1 MVSQN
6 PLLGIAVALGRKP
19 WKPSLPNQRQTL
31 EDALASYTREAAHA
45 EIQEERKGMLR
56 AGMRADLV
64 LLSTDLESLP
74 PEEIPSAH
82 VVMTVVDGRIV
93 YEG

>member
-1 MVSQN
+1 
-6 PLLGIAVALGRKP
+6 
-19 WKPSLPNQRQTL
+19 
-31 EDALASYTREAAHA
+31 
-45 EIQEERKGMLR
+45 MLR

-64 LLSTDLESLP
+64 LLSTDLESLL

>member
-1 MVSQN
+1 M
-6 PLLGIAVALGRKP
+6 
-19 WKPSLPNQRQTL
+19 
-31 EDALASYTREAAHA
+31 EDALASYTREAAYA

-82 VVMTVVDGRIV
+82 VVMTVVEGRIV